1 LGKPGTI
8 ILDLG
13 SEKTVTAIRVW
24 NYNGSGQR
32 DRGWKEVDV
41 FVANSRTDLT
51 PETSGIIPRA
61 PGTVVAAG
69 APPHPDFS
77 IQLPVDQVQGRY
89 VILKA
94 KSLWVPSSFAG
105 LAEIQVIGY

>member
-1 LGKPGTI
+1 M
-8 ILDLG
+8 
-13 SEKTVTAIRVW
+13 RVW

-41 FVANSRTDLT
+41 FVSNSRTDLT
-51 PETSGIIPRA
+51 PEISGIIPRA
-61 PGTVVAAG
+61 PGAVVPPG
-69 APPHPDFS
+69 APAPPDFS
-77 IQLPVDQVQGRY
+77 ILLPVDQVQGRY

-94 KSLWVPSSFAG
+94 RSLWAPSSFAG